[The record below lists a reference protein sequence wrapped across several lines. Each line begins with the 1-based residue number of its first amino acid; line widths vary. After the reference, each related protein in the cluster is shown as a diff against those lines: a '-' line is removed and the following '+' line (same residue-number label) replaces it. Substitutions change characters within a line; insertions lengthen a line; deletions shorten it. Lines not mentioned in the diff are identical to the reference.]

1 VHFTNVTCGLN
12 AAPGPTAT
20 LNKVFVLA
28 FSFVSLLL
36 WSSLLLLLLL
46 FLLLLMLIVSIIK
59 AATSNASKA
68 TIEYG

>member
-36 WSSLLLLLLL
+36 WSSLLLLLL